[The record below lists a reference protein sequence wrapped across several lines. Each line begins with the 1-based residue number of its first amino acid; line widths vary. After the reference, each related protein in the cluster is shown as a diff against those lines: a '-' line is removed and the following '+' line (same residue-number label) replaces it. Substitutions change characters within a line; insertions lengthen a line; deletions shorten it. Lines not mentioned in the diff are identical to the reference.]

1 MDIAEQIRIDPDVI
15 EVALL
20 SQPQSACPV
29 VHHFG
34 PGVYIREVT
43 IPAGSY
49 ALGNLQ
55 LFEHL
60 NIVIRGKVAVIG
72 DSGVRVIEGPSIFTG
87 QPGRKLGY
95 CIEECVWQNVY
106 PNPDNCRDIET
117 LENRWT
123 EKSEVAKMFGKLYME
138 CLSDQRQADRD
149 DFERVLKESG
159 LSAEQVRK
167 ESEVDNVV
175 AMPTEYAAR
184 LSVRD
189 SHIEGKGL
197 FLSSAASAGDVI
209 APARIGDRRTIAGR
223 YVNHAKTPNC
233 AYRKDHNGDVW
244 LYALRDIA
252 GCIAGHHG
260 EELTADYMQAA
271 LTSGR
276 LEVEK

>member
-1 MDIAEQIRIDPDVI
+1 
-15 EVALL
+15 
-20 SQPQSACPV
+20 
-29 VHHFG
+29 
-34 PGVYIREVT
+34 VYIREVT

-123 EKSEVAKMFGKLYME
+123 EKSAIAKQFLKIYAE
-138 CLSDQRQADRD
+138 CLSEQRQADRD
-149 DFERVLKESG
+149 DFERVLKETG
-159 LSAEQVRK
+159 LSAEQVQK
-167 ESEVDNVV
+167 ESEVDDLI
-175 AMPTEYAAR
+175 AMPAEYATR

-189 SHIEGKGL
+189 SHIHGKGL
-197 FLSSAASAGDVI
+197 FLSSPVLAGQIV
-209 APARIGDRRTIAGR
+209 APARIGEHRTDAGR
-223 YVNHAKTPNC
+223 YVNHSKTPNC
-233 AYRKDHNGDVW
+233 FYKKDSSGDIW
-244 LYALRDIA
+244 LCALRDID
-252 GCIAGHHG
+252 GCVGGHHG
-260 EELTADYMQAA
+260 EELTADYLQAA
-271 LTSGR
+271 TISGR
-276 LEVEK
+276 IEVLV